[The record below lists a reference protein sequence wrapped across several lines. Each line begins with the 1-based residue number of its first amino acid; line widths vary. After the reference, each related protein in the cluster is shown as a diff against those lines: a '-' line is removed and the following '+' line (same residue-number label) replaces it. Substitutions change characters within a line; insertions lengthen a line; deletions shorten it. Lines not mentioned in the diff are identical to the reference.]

1 MGVVAKNDVKNFS
14 KLAEKQIYVDRI
26 SKLNFLNSFQVFKT
40 GQSSERS
47 SLDCVSLLRIQ
58 DMNFLIINHF
68 ISKCNQMNRND
79 KWPPKG

>member
-26 SKLNFLNSFQVFKT
+26 SKLNFLNSFQVFKA

-47 SLDCVSLLRIQ
+47 SLDCVSHLHIQ
-58 DMNFLIINHF
+58 DMNFLNINHF
-68 ISKCNQMNRND
+68 ISKCNKINRND
-79 KWPPKG
+79 KWSPKG